1 MTAPPAAPAAKVYL
15 VGAGPGDERLLTVG
29 AADLL
34 RRADAVLYDRLVG
47 EGVLAMIP
55 RTARRV
61 YVGRAVGDDTAHQDA
76 TNRAMLEAAESAGP
90 RGTVVRLKGGD
101 PTIFG
106 RGGEEAEFL
115 ARHGV
120 PCELVPGITSGA
132 GSAAY
137 EGIPLT
143 HRAVSSSVAFVAG
156 HEDPCKKR
164 GAVPWRLLA
173 GSVDT
178 IVVMMGLSR
187 IRRIC
192 DELVAGG
199 LDPSTPVAV
208 VENGTTPRHRSVR
221 GTLSDIDRA
230 VESAGVRPP
239 ANIIIGAVSG
249 LPPLGA
255 RAAPAAG
262 RGGRAGAAKRGNA
275 GSRGGKTEKPRAARR
290 PAEAAGRAAP
300 AGPRKAAGRA
310 APAGPRKAAG
320 GSRPGKPA
328 KPGAPKAGKNAPRRS
343 ASARR
348 ASKGKGGAS

>member
-1 MTAPPAAPAAKVYL
+1 MEQGGRCAVTATSAAKVYL

-34 RRADAVLYDRLVG
+34 RRADIVLYDRLVG
-47 EGVLAMIP
+47 RGVLDMVP
-55 RTARRV
+55 GTARLV

-76 TNRAMLEAAESAGP
+76 TNRAMLEAAASAGP
-90 RGTVVRLKGGD
+90 GGTVVRLKGGD
-101 PTIFG
+101 PTMFG

-120 PCELVPGITSGA
+120 QCEFVPGITSGA

-143 HRAVSSSVAFVAG
+143 HRALSSSVAFVAG
-156 HEDPCKKR
+156 HEDPSKKR
-164 GAVPWRLLA
+164 GAVQWRLLA
-173 GSVDT
+173 RSVDT

-199 LDPSTPVAV
+199 MDPSTPVAV
-208 VENGTTPRHRSVR
+208 VENGTTPLHRSVR
-221 GTLSDIDRA
+221 GTLSDIGGA
-230 VESAGVRPP
+230 VEAAGVRPP

-255 RAAPAAG
+255 PGRADPARPGGAAAAG
-262 RGGRAGAAKRGNA
+262 APKTGRA
-275 GSRGGKTEKPRAARR
+275 SR
-290 PAEAAGRAAP
+290 AAGRAPKTGRASKP
-300 AGPRKAAGRA
+300 AGAPKTGRASRAAGARGPAGRA
-310 APAGPRKAAG
+310 GSKATRAD
-320 GSRPGKPA
+320 
-328 KPGAPKAGKNAPRRS
+328 KNAPRRP
-343 ASARR
+343 AAGRR
-348 ASKGKGGAS
+348 ASRRAGTR

>member
-1 MTAPPAAPAAKVYL
+1 MEQGAGRAVTAPSPPAAPPAKVYL
-15 VGAGPGDERLLTVG
+15 VGAGPGDEHLLTVA

-34 RRADAVLYDRLVG
+34 RRADVVLYDRLVG
-47 EGVLAMIP
+47 EGVLAAIP
-55 RTARRV
+55 RTARRL
-61 YVGRAVGDDTAHQDA
+61 YVGRAVGDDTSHQDA

-101 PTIFG
+101 PTMFG

-115 ARHGV
+115 GRHGV
-120 PCELVPGITSGA
+120 PCEIVPGITSGA

-143 HRAVSSSVAFVAG
+143 HRALSSSVAFVAG
-156 HEDPCKKR
+156 HEDPDKKR

-192 DELVAGG
+192 DELAAGG

-221 GTLSDIDRA
+221 GTLSDIHRA
-230 VESAGVRPP
+230 VEAAGVRPP

-255 RAAPAAG
+255 HDMPAAGPKKRAATAGPKKRAAPAKGAG
-262 RGGRAGAAKRGNA
+262 PK
-275 GSRGGKTEKPRAARR
+275 KRAATAGPKKR
-290 PAEAAGRAAP
+290 AATAGPKKRAAP
-300 AGPRKAAGRA
+300 AKGAGPKKRA
-310 APAGPRKAAG
+310 APATAPLRGGPA
-320 GSRPGKPA
+320 
-328 KPGAPKAGKNAPRRS
+328 RS
-343 ASARR
+343 RR
-348 ASKGKGGAS
+348 ATRRPAAR